1 LHLEHQSER
10 SLTDMSIY
18 QICVE
23 ERLDGASNW
32 SPWKARMVFFLEDLQ
47 LWDIV
52 KEVVPPIPITSLVLV
67 EEFRRRNNKAKR
79 MICDSMRDH
88 IIPHL
93 NGRTCAYEMWETL
106 CKLYES
112 SNENQNLVL
121 HDGLRRIRMLEDDLV
136 TSFLGRYTQIKD
148 ELGGIRE
155 VVKPNYLVGIAM
167 NSFTKP

>member
-1 LHLEHQSER
+1 
-10 SLTDMSIY
+10 MI
-18 QICVE
+18 
-23 ERLDGASNW
+23 
-32 SPWKARMVFFLEDLQ
+32 FFLEDLQ

-52 KEVVPPIPITSLVLV
+52 KAVVPPIPVTALILV

-79 MICDSMRDH
+79 MICDAMRDH

-93 NGRTCAYEMWETL
+93 TRRNCAYKMWASL
-106 CKLYES
+106 CKLYKS

-121 HDGLRRIRMLEDDLV
+121 HDRLRSILMLEDESV

-148 ELGGIRE
+148 EFGAIIE

-167 NSFTKP
+167 NSFTKPWGPFLRGIVSREVMPT